1 VPKEEKMKKLLGVL
15 LAVLMV
21 FALVGCSNNGGGEG
35 GEAAP
40 ASDAEDVAVF
50 WYNHTDAYLSSVR
63 SAMTDAF
70 ESAGVSYYHYDAN
83 TDQATQTDQIKTA
96 IAKGVKVLVVNQVEA
111 SNDDVT
117 KTILDAAKEAGLPVV
132 FFNRSVSEGV
142 VTSYDKTA
150 YVGTDY
156 TQAGHMEG
164 KMVGDYVLANYDA
177 LDLNGDGTISYV
189 MFKGQEGNLEA
200 DARTQ
205 YGVEDADAVL
215 TAAGKPALA
224 FYDENN
230 SDKYLLD
237 LNGAWSAAAA
247 NDYMETILS
256 QYNEANGNMI
266 ELVIANNDDMAQGA
280 VASLKNHG
288 YNDPSQ
294 GQTVIPVFG
303 VDAMDFAVALIDEG
317 SMTGTVKQDAVGMA
331 DAVKT
336 IAVNFMNGAG
346 AFDGINSAYELEG
359 TWRVNIPYSAYNG

>member
-1 VPKEEKMKKLLGVL
+1 MKKLLSVL

-21 FALVGCSNNGGGEG
+21 FALVGCSNNNSSEG
-35 GEAAP
+35 GETAP

-63 SAMTDAF
+63 SAMTEAF

-83 TDQATQTDQIKTA
+83 TDQATQTDQIRTA

-117 KTILDAAKEAGLPVV
+117 KTILDAAAEANLPVV
-132 FFNRSVSEGV
+132 FFNRSVSESV
-142 VTSYDKTA
+142 VTSYANTA

-164 KMVGDYVLANYDA
+164 QMVGDYVLANYDTV
-177 LDLNGDGTISYV
+177 DLNGDGVISYV

-205 YGVEDADAVL
+205 YGVEDADAIL
-215 TAAGKPALA
+215 TAAGKSPLA

-230 SDKYLLD
+230 TDKYLLD

-288 YNDPSQ
+288 YNGA

-336 IAVNFMNGAG
+336 IAVNFMNGAS

>member
-1 VPKEEKMKKLLGVL
+1 
-15 LAVLMV
+15 
-21 FALVGCSNNGGGEG
+21 
-35 GEAAP
+35 
-40 ASDAEDVAVF
+40 
-50 WYNHTDAYLSSVR
+50 
-63 SAMTDAF
+63 MTEAF
-70 ESAGVSYYHYDAN
+70 EAAGVSYYHYDAN

-117 KTILDAAKEAGLPVV
+117 KTILDAAKEANLPVV
-132 FFNRSVSEGV
+132 FFNRSVSENV

-164 KMVGDYVLANYDA
+164 QMVGDYVLANYDTV
-177 LDLNGDGTISYV
+177 DLNGDGTISYV

-205 YGVEDADAVL
+205 YGVEDADAIL

-266 ELVIANNDDMAQGA
+266 ELVIANNDDMALGA
-280 VASLKNHG
+280 IESLKNHG
-288 YNDPSQ
+288 YNKD
-294 GQTVIPVFG
+294 GETVIPVFG
-303 VDAMDFAVALIDEG
+303 VDATEAAQAAIKEG

-331 DAVKT
+331 DAVTT
-336 IAVNFMNGAG
+336 IAKNLAAG
-346 AFDGINSAYELEG
+346 ADPFTGMNSAYEVVG
-359 TWRVNIPYSAYNG
+359 SWRINIPYSAYNG

>member
-1 VPKEEKMKKLLGVL
+1 MKKLLSIL
-15 LAVLMV
+15 LAALMV
-21 FALVGCSNNGGGEG
+21 FALVGCSNGNGGEGG

-63 SAMTDAF
+63 SAMTEAF
-70 ESAGVSYYHYDAN
+70 EAAGVSYYHYDAN

-117 KTILDAAKEAGLPVV
+117 KTILDAAKEANLPVV
-132 FFNRSVSEGV
+132 FFNRSVSENV

-164 KMVGDYVLANYDA
+164 QMVGDYVLANYDTV
-177 LDLNGDGTISYV
+177 DLNGDGTISYV

-205 YGVEDADAVL
+205 YGVEDADAIL

-224 FYDENN
+224 FYG
-230 SDKYLLD
+230 SPTLL
-237 LNGAWSAAAA
+237 W
-247 NDYMETILS
+247 
-256 QYNEANGNMI
+256 
-266 ELVIANNDDMAQGA
+266 
-280 VASLKNHG
+280 
-288 YNDPSQ
+288 
-294 GQTVIPVFG
+294 
-303 VDAMDFAVALIDEG
+303 
-317 SMTGTVKQDAVGMA
+317 TGFFLLTWGDIIRKGE
-331 DAVKT
+331 KR
-336 IAVNFMNGAG
+336 
-346 AFDGINSAYELEG
+346 G
-359 TWRVNIPYSAYNG
+359 T

>member
-1 VPKEEKMKKLLGVL
+1 MKKLLSVL
-15 LAVLMV
+15 LAALMV
-21 FALVGCSNNGGGEG
+21 FTLAGCNNSANGGD
-35 GEAAP
+35 AP

-63 SAMTDAF
+63 SAMTDAL
-70 ESAGVSYYHYDAN
+70 ESAGVTYNHYDAN
-83 TDQATQTDQIKTA
+83 TDQTTQTDQINTA

-117 KTILDAAKEAGLPVV
+117 KTILDAAAAANLPVV
-132 FFNRSVSEGV
+132 FFNRSVTEEV
-142 VTSYDKTA
+142 VTSYANTA

-164 KMVGDYVLANYDA
+164 KMVGDYVLANYDTV
-177 LDLNGDGTISYV
+177 DLNGDGVISYV

-205 YGVEDADAVL
+205 YGVEDADAIL

-224 FYDENN
+224 FYDADNAN
-230 SDKYLLD
+230 KYLLD
-237 LNGAWSAAAA
+237 LNGAWSNAASK
-247 NDYMETILS
+247 DYMDTILS
-256 QYNEANGNMI
+256 QYNEENGNMV
-266 ELVIANNDDMAQGA
+266 ELVIANNDDMALGA
-280 VASLKNHG
+280 VNSLKEHG
-288 YNDPSQ
+288 YNGGADQ
-294 GQTVIPVFG
+294 VTIPVFG
-303 VDAMDFAVALIDEG
+303 VDAMDFAVALINEG

-336 IAVNFMNGAG
+336 IAVNFLNGNG